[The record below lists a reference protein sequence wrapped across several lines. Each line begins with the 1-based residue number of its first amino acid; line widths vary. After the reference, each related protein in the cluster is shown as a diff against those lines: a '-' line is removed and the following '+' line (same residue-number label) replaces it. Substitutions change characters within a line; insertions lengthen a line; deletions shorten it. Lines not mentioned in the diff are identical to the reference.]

1 MKYEGSTRGIA
12 VLSTTDT
19 RQWHSPFSKI
29 LRELHQEKI
38 VDACIEQAREAG
50 FERYEI
56 YDAFET
62 RLATG
67 IVPES
72 EY

>member
-67 IVPES
+67 IVPAS